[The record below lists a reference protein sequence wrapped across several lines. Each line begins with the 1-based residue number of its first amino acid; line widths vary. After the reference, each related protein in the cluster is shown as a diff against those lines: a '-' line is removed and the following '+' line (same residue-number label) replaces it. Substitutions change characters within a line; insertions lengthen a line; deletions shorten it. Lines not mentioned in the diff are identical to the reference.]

1 MGIYI
6 QLLPMKSSKFL
17 ASVVAFSV
25 ITMTSFSSRAATIE
39 SSEAPSFPYLRPN
52 LEASQSQK
60 SESTIWSQLSLSE
73 EKKNQL
79 DALLQQLKTER
90 STYQEQRE
98 KAATDREK
106 ILLKM
111 QWEARKMEIRDA
123 ILDLIPAAQKLQIQ
137 KILSR

>member
-1 MGIYI
+1 
-6 QLLPMKSSKFL
+6 
-17 ASVVAFSV
+17 
-25 ITMTSFSSRAATIE
+25 MTGLSSRAATIE
-39 SSEAPSFPYLRPN
+39 SFETPSFPYLHPN

-79 DALLQQLKTER
+79 DALLQQLTTER
-90 STYQEQRE
+90 TAYQEQRE

-111 QWEARKMEIRDA
+111 QWEERKMEIRDA

-137 KILSR
+137 KILSK